1 MSGLI
6 PPVSAHSSVEIENS
20 CNDCCGCL
28 GRRRIRRTSTPAQHH
43 KPITKPTMVGGDIN
57 GAALND
63 TALKAH
69 TLSVPT
75 LTESGQWQVE
85 IDGVK
90 HNVK

>member
-6 PPVSAHSSVEIENS
+6 PPVNAHSSVEIDNS
-20 CNDCCGCL
+20 CNNCCGCL
-28 GRRRIRRTSTPAQHH
+28 GFRRVKRQQTPLQHH
-43 KPITKPTMVGGDIN
+43 KPISKPELIGGDVT
-57 GAALND
+57 GAALTDN
-63 TALKAH
+63 ALKAH
-69 TLSVPT
+69 NVSVPT

>member
-6 PPVSAHSSVEIENS
+6 PPVSAHSSVEIDNS

-28 GRRRIRRTSTPAQHH
+28 GRRRIRPKPIAHH
-43 KPITKPTMVGGDIN
+43 KPISKPTMVGGDIN
-57 GAALND
+57 GGALND
-63 TALKAH
+63 AALKAH
-69 TLSVPT
+69 AVSMPT

-90 HNVK
+90 HIVK